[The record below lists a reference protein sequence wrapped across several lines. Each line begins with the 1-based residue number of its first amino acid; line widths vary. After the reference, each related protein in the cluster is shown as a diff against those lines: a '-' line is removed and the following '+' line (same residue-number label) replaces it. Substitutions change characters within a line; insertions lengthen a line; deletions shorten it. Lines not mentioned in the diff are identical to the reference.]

1 MKTENTVW
9 HEQHIT
15 KEQRANL
22 KSQKPCLLW
31 YTGLSGSGKSTVA
44 NAVDALLFKLGCH
57 SYLLD
62 GDNVRHG
69 LNGDLGFSDEDRI
82 ENIRRISEV
91 SKLFLD
97 AGLIVSTA
105 FISPF
110 TEDRARARAKLAD
123 GEFFEVYIDTP
134 ISICEQRD
142 PKGLYKKARAGEI
155 KDFTGIDSTYD
166 VPESPEIHVKTD
178 ELSIQECAEQ
188 IVNHLIERGFII
200 TDKSASENF
209 SHLEQG

>member
-1 MKTENTVW
+1 MKAMKTENTVW
-9 HEQHIT
+9 HEQNID
-15 KEQRANL
+15 KNLRAAQKKQR
-22 KSQKPCLLW
+22 PCLLW

-44 NAVDALLFKLGCH
+44 NAVDAMLYEQNCH

-69 LNGDLGFSDEDRI
+69 LNGDLGFSDVDRI

-91 SKLFLD
+91 AKLFID
-97 AGLIVSTA
+97 SGTVVSTA

-110 TEDRARARAKLAD
+110 AADRAMAKNMLES
-123 GEFFEVYIDTP
+123 GEFIEVYIDTP
-134 ISICEQRD
+134 IEVCEQRD

-166 VPESPEIHVKTD
+166 VPEQPTIHVKTA
-178 ELSIQECAEQ
+178 EKSIEQCAKQ
-188 IVNHLIERGFII
+188 IVDFLIEHKYI
-200 TDKSASENF
+200 N
-209 SHLEQG
+209 Q